1 MKGAGRFRDMDTPA
15 TAPIP
20 TIVPATAVKFAAPVR
35 ARTASIK
42 HSGQRLESVD
52 LYRGILMVLMLID
65 HTRDLVH
72 FDGLA
77 GLHNP
82 LDVNT
87 TTWSLYLTRW
97 ITHLCAPGFVFL
109 AGASAGF
116 QRQRGSSRSA
126 LSRFLWTRGLAL
138 ILIEL
143 VLVRLVTSFNVD
155 LTFFG
160 NLQVIWAIGVSMIAL
175 SALVHLP
182 DRVVLVTGLL
192 IVCGHNLLDGISV
205 PAWKGTTDYIPTV
218 ADKMWILLHQG
229 GFFPLYGSDGP
240 VVRVHYPLLPW
251 IGLIAVGYVFANLWT
266 MKADRRR
273 RLLARMGVGFIAAF
287 VALRLTHLYG
297 DNIAWHS
304 QDTFAKSIGNFMNVQ
319 KYPPS
324 LLYLLATL
332 APCLIALSFLEGRR
346 LSNPLARGLITYG
359 RVPLFYYLL
368 QWLWAFTCGL
378 IVTSAAGLPIT
389 PYFGPRAGG
398 FFGPPPLLGGTLA
411 HVYLCWFLG
420 VVVLYFPCRWYAGVK
435 ARRKDLVLLRYL

>member
-1 MKGAGRFRDMDTPA
+1 
-15 TAPIP
+15 
-20 TIVPATAVKFAAPVR
+20 
-35 ARTASIK
+35 
-42 HSGQRLESVD
+42 
-52 LYRGILMVLMLID
+52 MVLMLID

-72 FDGLA
+72 FDGIA

-97 ITHLCAPGFVFL
+97 VTHLCAPGFVFL

-116 QRQRGSSRSA
+116 QRQRGSSAAA
-126 LSRFLWTRGLAL
+126 LSSFLWTRGLAL

-143 VLVRLVTSFNVD
+143 VVVRTVTSFNVD
-155 LTFFG
+155 PKFFG

-175 SALVHLP
+175 AALVHLP
-182 DRVVLVTGLL
+182 DRIVLATGLL

-205 PAWKGTTDYIPTV
+205 PDWRGAAERTPPL
-218 ADKMWILLHQG
+218 ADKLWILLHQG

-251 IGLIAVGYVFANLWT
+251 IGLIAVGYVFANLWK
-266 MKADRRR
+266 MNGDRRR
-273 RLLARMGVGFIAAF
+273 RLLAEMAVGFVVAF
-287 VALRLTHLYG
+287 IALRLTHLYG
-297 DNIAWHS
+297 DNIAWHAR
-304 QDTFAKSIGNFMNVQ
+304 DTFAKTVGDFMNVQ

-324 LLYLLATL
+324 LLFLLATL
-332 APCLIALSFLEGRR
+332 APCLLALSFLEGRA
-346 LSNPLARGLITYG
+346 LSNPVARIFITYG

-368 QWLWAFTCGL
+368 QWLWAFACGL
-378 IVTSAAGLPIT
+378 VVTSAAGLPIT
-389 PYFGPRAGG
+389 PYFAPRAGG
-398 FFGPPPLLGGTLA
+398 FFGGTPPLLGGTLA
-411 HVYLCWFLG
+411 QVYLCWFLG